1 MATLIPNNLQISQ
14 TFKIHKIM
22 ATSKSFFGKR
32 RGSTKNFTFAV
43 FNGKQVTKEKA
54 EQVKNPRTLAQMKN
68 RMILTTSS
76 AAYAAMK
83 EIVDHSFQGFIYG
96 LQNMSRF
103 QSVNNKLLRANLE
116 AATSQF
122 AYANYG
128 DAHVLPGAY
137 VISEGSLAPIPTAM
151 FACAISAADS
161 VAFTIQPGVTAAEL
175 TANAIISAL
184 GLQVGELATLCFLA
198 DCGTEAGYKFG
209 FIRLTVKAA
218 GDVQLT
224 AQNLTDYFTIESNA
238 PVAIT
243 SVTDGTAVI
252 TATIDGV
259 QADGGLCYGCIHSA
273 NENGTWKRSDCR
285 MTIADGTALEPTA
298 TQAIATYPVGGSKI
312 LNDGDI
318 PGGHEASVPDGFQS
332 LKFGDPESLQRYSWP
347 VAGSGS
353 NYNNERF
360 TLEAMPNSL
369 DPSLI
374 VVKAGDNDLTP
385 ISGSWAVSGDLLK
398 SGVYNMPNAG
408 TNVTVWYNG
417 IQFGGWLFK
426 NN

>member
-1 MATLIPNNLQISQ
+1 
-14 TFKIHKIM
+14 M

-54 EQVKNPRTLAQMKN
+54 EQVKNPRTLAQMRN

-83 EIVDHSFQGFIYG
+83 EIVDHSFQGFVYG

-103 QSVNNKLLRANLE
+103 QSVNNKLLRANLQ

-128 DAHVLPGAY
+128 DARVLPGAY

-151 FACAISAADS
+151 FACAISAANS

-224 AQNLTDYFTIESNA
+224 AQNLTEYFTIESNA
-238 PVAIT
+238 PVAIS
-243 SVTDGTAVI
+243 SVEDGTAVI

-259 QADGGLCYGCIHSA
+259 QAAGGLCYGCIHSA
-273 NENGTWKRSDCR
+273 NENGTWKRSDTT
-285 MTIADGTALEPTA
+285 MTIADGTLLEPTA

-312 LNDGDI
+312 LNNGDI
-318 PGGHEASVPDGFQS
+318 PGGHSVPITEPATVNS
-332 LKFGDPESLQRYSWP
+332 VNY
-347 VAGSGS
+347 VAGTAQSAAWPMSTPKVDNMQDVSVHVLGSGL
-353 NYNNERF
+353 NEG
-360 TLEAMPNSL
+360 NVSL
-369 DPSLI
+369 RLYD
-374 VVKAGDNDLTP
+374 DN
-385 ISGSWAVSGDLLK
+385 GDLLSSESSVSGSDTELVLFYDLSRYMGWQTCKLFVNGNGYGSYITK
-398 SGVYNMPNAG
+398 S
-408 TNVTVWYNG
+408 
-417 IQFGGWLFK
+417 
-426 NN
+426 

>member
-1 MATLIPNNLQISQ
+1 
-14 TFKIHKIM
+14 M

-54 EQVKNPRTLAQMKN
+54 EQVKNPRTLAQMRN

-83 EIVDHSFQGFIYG
+83 EIVDHSFQGFVYG

-103 QSVNNKLLRANLE
+103 QSVNNKLLRANLQ

-128 DAHVLPGAY
+128 DARVLPGAY
-137 VISEGSLAPIPTAM
+137 VISEGSLAPVPSAM
-151 FACAISAADS
+151 FACAITGANS
-161 VAFTIQPGVTAAEL
+161 VAFTLQPGVTAAEL
-175 TANAIISAL
+175 TADAIISAL

-218 GDVQLT
+218 GSVQLT
-224 AQNLTDYFTIESNA
+224 AQNLTDYFDIESNA

-243 SVTDGTAVI
+243 SVADGTAVI

-259 QADGGLCYGCIHSA
+259 VADGGLCYGCIHSA
-273 NENGTWKRSDCR
+273 NENGSWKRSDTT
-285 MTIADGTALEPTA
+285 MTIADGTLLEPTA

-312 LNDGDI
+312 LNNGDI
-318 PGGHEASVPDGFQS
+318 PGGHIAPAADLPILDVTEGIYAIGANIEGIDMPLVQI
-332 LKFGDPESLQRYSWP
+332 YI
-347 VAGSGS
+347 VAQG
-353 NYNNERF
+353 
-360 TLEAMPNSL
+360 NSR
-369 DPSLI
+369 SI
-374 VVKAGDNDLTP
+374 AVVKNSASKVWHKD
-385 ISGSWAVSGDLLK
+385 AVSG
-398 SGVYNMPNAG
+398 NAVI
-408 TNVTVWYNG
+408 TDVTWTSAITSAAIAYLESHYRLADDGEFIND
-417 IQFGGWLFK
+417 GGSESTSTPTIVSTL
-426 NN
+426 

>member
-1 MATLIPNNLQISQ
+1 
-14 TFKIHKIM
+14 M

-83 EIVDHSFQGFIYG
+83 EIVDHSFQGYVYG

-128 DAHVLPGAY
+128 DARVLPGAY
-137 VISEGSLAPIPTAM
+137 VISEGSLAPIPSAM
-151 FACAISAADS
+151 FACAISAANS

-209 FIRLTVKAA
+209 FIRIYAKTA

-243 SVTDGTAVI
+243 SVANGTAVV

-259 QADGGLCYGCIHSA
+259 QAAGGLCYACIHSA
-273 NENGTWKRSDCR
+273 QENGTWKRSDAQF
-285 MTIADGTALEPTA
+285 TIAENTTLEPTA
-298 TQAIATYPVGGSKI
+298 DNAIATYPIGGSKI
-312 LNDGDI
+312 LNNGDF
-318 PGGHEASVPDGFQS
+318 PGGEA
-332 LKFGDPESLQRYSWP
+332 
-347 VAGSGS
+347 
-353 NYNNERF
+353 
-360 TLEAMPNSL
+360 
-369 DPSLI
+369 
-374 VVKAGDNDLTP
+374 
-385 ISGSWAVSGDLLK
+385 
-398 SGVYNMPNAG
+398 
-408 TNVTVWYNG
+408 
-417 IQFGGWLFK
+417 
-426 NN
+426 

>member
-1 MATLIPNNLQISQ
+1 
-14 TFKIHKIM
+14 M

-54 EQVKNPRTLAQMKN
+54 EQVKNPRTIAQMRN

-83 EIVDHSFQGFIYG
+83 EIVDHSFQGFVYG

-103 QSVNNKLLRANLE
+103 QSVNNKLLRANLQ

-128 DAHVLPGAY
+128 DARVLPGAY

-151 FACAISAADS
+151 FACAITGANS
-161 VAFTIQPGVTAAEL
+161 VAFTLQPGVTAEQL
-175 TANAIISAL
+175 TADAIISAL

-198 DCGTEAGYKFG
+198 DCGTETGYKFG

-218 GDVQLT
+218 GSVQLT
-224 AQNLTDYFTIESNA
+224 TRNLTDFFDIESNA
-238 PVAIT
+238 PVALT
-243 SVTDGTAVI
+243 SVADGTAVI

-259 QADGGLCYGCIHSA
+259 LADGGLCYGCIHSA
-273 NENGTWKRSDCR
+273 NENGSWKRSDTT
-285 MTIADGTALEPTA
+285 MTIADGTLLEPTA

-312 LNDGDI
+312 LNNGDI
-318 PGGHEASVPDGFQS
+318 PGGHEVPVTPGITSATYTVDGVSHPWPMTEQEVVAEGKTYDIEVIGNGLDVIGLQIRLNGQPVQVNLTPTKATASVTI
-332 LKFGDPESLQRYSWP
+332 ESADEADIMVGGVRY
-347 VAGSGS
+347 G
-353 NYNNERF
+353 NQ
-360 TLEAMPNSL
+360 
-369 DPSLI
+369 
-374 VVKAGDNDLTP
+374 
-385 ISGSWAVSGDLLK
+385 
-398 SGVYNMPNAG
+398 
-408 TNVTVWYNG
+408 
-417 IQFGGWLFK
+417 IQA
-426 NN
+426 

>member
-1 MATLIPNNLQISQ
+1 
-14 TFKIHKIM
+14 M

-54 EQVKNPRTLAQMKN
+54 EQVKNPRTLAQMRN

-83 EIVDHSFQGFIYG
+83 EIVDHSFQGFVYG

-103 QSVNNKLLRANLE
+103 QSVNNKLLRANLQ

-128 DAHVLPGAY
+128 DARVLPGAY
-137 VISEGSLAPIPTAM
+137 VISEGSLAPIPSAM
-151 FACAISAADS
+151 FACAITGADS
-161 VAFTIQPGVTAAEL
+161 VAFTLQPGVTAEQL
-175 TANAIISAL
+175 TADAIIAAL
-184 GLQVGELATLCFLA
+184 GLQIGELATLCFLA

-218 GDVQLT
+218 GSVQLT
-224 AQNLTDYFTIESNA
+224 AQNLTEYFDIESNA

-243 SVTDGTAVI
+243 SVADGTAVI

-259 QADGGLCYGCIHSA
+259 LADGGLCYGCIHSA
-273 NENGTWKRSDCR
+273 NENGSWKRSDTT
-285 MTIADGTALEPTA
+285 MTIAAGTLLEPTA

-312 LNDGDI
+312 LNNGDI
-318 PGGHEASVPDGFQS
+318 PGGHGIG
-332 LKFGDPESLQRYSWP
+332 GDVNTVTVATKAGNEVTLESLDTYSFDQGGTTVTEI
-347 VAGSGS
+347 VALT
-353 NYNNERF
+353 NDNTQIHLKNAR
-360 TLEAMPNSL
+360 
-369 DPSLI
+369 PSSRGYGMFLTSKTDYVEQAWMSEGEEYQQNII
-374 VVKAGDNDLTP
+374 VDVPGNTGELWDWLAANGVSDN
-385 ISGSWAVSGDLLK
+385 V
-398 SGVYNMPNAG
+398 
-408 TNVTVWYNG
+408 
-417 IQFGGWLFK
+417 WLFYS
-426 NN
+426 

>member
-1 MATLIPNNLQISQ
+1 
-14 TFKIHKIM
+14 M

-83 EIVDHSFQGFIYG
+83 EIVDHSFQGYIYG

-103 QSVNNKLLRANLE
+103 QGVNNKLLRANLQ

-128 DAHVLPGAY
+128 DARVLPGAY
-137 VISEGSLAPIPTAM
+137 VISEGSLTPIPTAM
-151 FACAISAADS
+151 FACTISAANS
-161 VAFTIQPGVTAAEL
+161 VAFTIQPGVSAAEL

-198 DCGTEAGYKFG
+198 DCGTDAGYKFG

-224 AQNLTDYFTIESNA
+224 AQNLTEYFTIESNA

-243 SVTDGTAVI
+243 SVADGTAVI

-259 QADGGLCYGCIHSA
+259 QADGGICYGCIHSA
-273 NENGTWKRSDCR
+273 NENGSWKRSHTT
-285 MTIADGTALEPTA
+285 MTIADGTAIEPTA
-298 TQAIATYPVGGSKI
+298 TQAIATYPIGGSKI
-312 LNDGDI
+312 LNNGDI
-318 PGGHEASVPDGFQS
+318 PGGHEVPVTPGITSATYTVDGVS
-332 LKFGDPESLQRYSWP
+332 HAWP
-347 VAGSGS
+347 MDTDVYVGSGKTYVIEVIG
-353 NYNNERF
+353 NG
-360 TLEAMPNSL
+360 L
-369 DPSLI
+369 DTINLAIKNGNIPL
-374 VVKAGDNDLTP
+374 DLNLTP
-385 ISGSWAVSGDLLK
+385 TKATAQVTLSGGNSASITVGGVQYGAQIAVD
-398 SGVYNMPNAG
+398 
-408 TNVTVWYNG
+408 
-417 IQFGGWLFK
+417 
-426 NN
+426 

>member
-1 MATLIPNNLQISQ
+1 
-14 TFKIHKIM
+14 M

-83 EIVDHSFQGFIYG
+83 EIVDHSFQGYVYG

-128 DAHVLPGAY
+128 DARVLPGAY

-161 VAFTIQPGVTAAEL
+161 VAFTLQPGVTAAEL
-175 TANAIISAL
+175 TANAIINAL

-243 SVTDGTAVI
+243 SVADGTAVI
-252 TATIDGV
+252 TATINGV
-259 QADGGLCYGCIHSA
+259 QAAGGLCYGCIHSA
-273 NENGTWKRSDCR
+273 NENGTWKRSDAKF
-285 MTIADGTALEPTA
+285 TIAEGTTLEPTA

-318 PGGHEASVPDGFQS
+318 PGGHEVVVPTPVVGSVMYSQNGGEYLNYPTNNTILSYPGDIPLLFKITGENLYPGYIEIRKFANQLATGEYTLVEVTGNETELNASVP
-332 LKFGDPESLQRYSWP
+332 
-347 VAGSGS
+347 
-353 NYNNERF
+353 
-360 TLEAMPNSL
+360 
-369 DPSLI
+369 
-374 VVKAGDNDLTP
+374 
-385 ISGSWAVSGDLLK
+385 AVSNTSVRVFID
-398 SGVYNMPNAG
+398 
-408 TNVTVWYNG
+408 G
-417 IQFGGWLFK
+417 ILYGQYLYF
-426 NN
+426 

>member
-1 MATLIPNNLQISQ
+1 
-14 TFKIHKIM
+14 M

-83 EIVDHSFQGFIYG
+83 EIVDHSFQGFVYG

-103 QSVNNKLLRANLE
+103 QSVNNKLLRANLV

-128 DAHVLPGAY
+128 DARVLPGAY

-151 FACAISAADS
+151 FACAISAANS
-161 VAFTIQPGVTAAEL
+161 VAFTLQPGVTAAEL

-198 DCGTEAGYKFG
+198 DCGTDAGYKFG

-224 AQNLTDYFTIESNA
+224 AQNLTEYFTIESNA
-238 PVAIT
+238 PIAIT
-243 SVTDGTAVI
+243 SVAGGTAVI

-259 QADGGLCYGCIHSA
+259 QAAGGLCYGCIHSA
-273 NENGTWKRSDCR
+273 NENGSWKRSDTT
-285 MTIADGTALEPTA
+285 MTIAGSTVLEPTA

-312 LNDGDI
+312 LNDGEI
-318 PGGHEASVPDGFQS
+318 PGGHAAIGEQGANVLNVAYDVPGQGND
-332 LKFGDPESLQRYSWP
+332 RNWP
-347 VAGSGS
+347 TTSGTVQATALDILIEGSGVDTS
-353 NYNNERF
+353 NF
-360 TLEAMPNSL
+360 
-369 DPSLI
+369 
-374 VVKAGDNDLTP
+374 VVKQNGNARAVEINTVSIGSYNYKISIPATIAANTVFTIYVNDKQYGGSLT
-385 ISGSWAVSGDLLK
+385 
-398 SGVYNMPNAG
+398 
-408 TNVTVWYNG
+408 VTV
-417 IQFGGWLFK
+417 
-426 NN
+426 

>member
-1 MATLIPNNLQISQ
+1 
-14 TFKIHKIM
+14 M

-54 EQVKNPRTLAQMKN
+54 EQVKNPRTLAQMRN

-83 EIVDHSFQGFIYG
+83 EIVDHSFQGFVYG

-103 QSVNNKLLRANLE
+103 QSVNNKLLRANLQ

-128 DAHVLPGAY
+128 DARVLPGAY
-137 VISEGSLAPIPTAM
+137 VISEGSLAPIPSAM
-151 FACAISAADS
+151 FACAITGANS

-175 TANAIISAL
+175 TADAIIAAL

-198 DCGTEAGYKFG
+198 DCGTEKGYKFG

-218 GDVQLT
+218 GSVQLT
-224 AQNLTDYFTIESNA
+224 AQNLTEYFDIESNA

-243 SVTDGTAVI
+243 SVADGTAVI

-259 QADGGLCYGCIHSA
+259 LADGGLCYGCIHSA
-273 NENGTWKRSDCR
+273 NENGSWKRSDTT
-285 MTIADGTALEPTA
+285 MTIAAGTLLGPTA
-298 TQAIATYPVGGSKI
+298 TQAIATYPVGGSRI
-312 LNDGDI
+312 LNNGDI
-318 PGGHEASVPDGFQS
+318 PGGHSAAEGGNVPIPVDGAVQVFANAECTEYATGTVDTVYVR
-332 LKFGDPESLQRYSWP
+332 LNRAFG
-347 VAGSGS
+347 
-353 NYNNERF
+353 
-360 TLEAMPNSL
+360 M
-369 DPSLI
+369 
-374 VVKAGDNDLTP
+374 
-385 ISGSWAVSGDLLK
+385 
-398 SGVYNMPNAG
+398 
-408 TNVTVWYNG
+408 NG
-417 IQFGGWLFK
+417 IKQYSGTGGLFVQTPTTESPSDK
-426 NN
+426 YEVVAYFNFHSQEFDTPFVEGQVVECTNTNAVDVSSFDTVFND

>member
-1 MATLIPNNLQISQ
+1 
-14 TFKIHKIM
+14 M

-83 EIVDHSFQGFIYG
+83 EIVDHSFQGYVYG

-128 DAHVLPGAY
+128 DARVLPGAY

-151 FACAISAADS
+151 FACAISAANS
-161 VAFTIQPGVTAAEL
+161 VAFTLQPGVTAAEL
-175 TANAIISAL
+175 TANAVISAL
-184 GLQVGELATLCFLA
+184 GLQIGELATLCFLA

-209 FIRLTVKAA
+209 FIRLTVRAA

-224 AQNLTDYFTIESNA
+224 AQNITDYFTIESNA

-243 SVTDGTAVI
+243 SVADGKVVI

-259 QADGGLCYGCIHSA
+259 QAAGGLCYGCIHSA

-318 PGGHEASVPDGFQS
+318 PGGHAASG
-332 LKFGDPESLQRYSWP
+332 GIP
-347 VAGSGS
+347 VAGTFQVFADEGCTLIPSGEVTDLYVRVNRDLS
-353 NYNNERF
+353 AEDVKEYTDGTGILH
-360 TLEAMPNSL
+360 TLRLYGPTQAE
-369 DPSLI
+369 PSDQYS
-374 VVKAGDNDLTP
+374 VVVFADFMSPGSETP
-385 ISGSWAVSGDLLK
+385 YVSGTVVHCVAD
-398 SGVYNMPNAG
+398 YAI
-408 TNVTVWYNG
+408 NVDGCST
-417 IQFGGWLFK
+417 IFE
-426 NN
+426 

>member
-1 MATLIPNNLQISQ
+1 
-14 TFKIHKIM
+14 M

-54 EQVKNPRTLAQMKN
+54 EQVKNPRTIAQMRN

-83 EIVDHSFQGFIYG
+83 EIVDHSFQGFVYG

-103 QSVNNKLLRANLE
+103 QSVNNKLLRAGLL

-122 AYANYG
+122 AYDNYG
-128 DAHVLPGAY
+128 DARVLPGAY

-151 FACAISAADS
+151 FACAITAADS

-175 TANAIISAL
+175 TADAIISAL

-209 FIRLTVKAA
+209 FIRLTVKTA

-243 SVTDGTAVI
+243 SVADGTAVI
-252 TATIDGV
+252 TSTIDGV
-259 QADGGLCYGCIHSA
+259 QAAGGLCYGCIHSA
-273 NENGTWKRSDCR
+273 NENGAWKRSDTT
-285 MTIADGTALEPTA
+285 MTIADGTLLEPTA
-298 TQAIATYPVGGSKI
+298 TQAIATYPVGGSRI
-312 LNDGDI
+312 LNNGDI
-318 PGGHEASVPDGFQS
+318 PGGHVVPVS
-332 LKFGDPESLQRYSWP
+332 
-347 VAGSGS
+347 GSGITAAYVS
-353 NYNNERF
+353 SDPITTVSQDIAWPSTGATRAIGTNMYIAISPADIDVELLELKLGEEVVSFASNWGVEGDFLKGEFNLTEIGEGNYN
-360 TLEAMPNSL
+360 LYY
-369 DPSLI
+369 D
-374 VVKAGDNDLTP
+374 
-385 ISGSWAVSGDLLK
+385 
-398 SGVYNMPNAG
+398 GV
-408 TNVTVWYNG
+408 
-417 IQFGGWLFK
+417 QFGGTMVFDEP
-426 NN
+426 

>member
-1 MATLIPNNLQISQ
+1 
-14 TFKIHKIM
+14 M

-68 RMILTTSS
+68 RMVLTTSS

-83 EIVDHSFQGFIYG
+83 EIVDHSFQGYIYG

-103 QSVNNKLLRANLE
+103 QSVNNKLLRANLT
-116 AATSQF
+116 AVTSQF

-128 DAHVLPGAY
+128 GARVLPGAY
-137 VISEGSLAPIPTAM
+137 VISEGALSPIPSAM

-184 GLQVGELATLCFLA
+184 GLSVGELATLCFLV
-198 DCGTEAGYKFG
+198 DCGTDAGYKFG

-243 SVTDGTAVI
+243 SVADGTAVI
-252 TATIDGV
+252 TATIDGAL
-259 QADGGLCYGCIHSA
+259 ADGGLCYGCIHSA
-273 NENGTWKRSDCR
+273 NENGSWKRSDCQ

-312 LNDGDI
+312 LNDGEI
-318 PGGHEASVPDGFQS
+318 PGGHEAEGGGQNPSP
-332 LKFGDPESLQRYSWP
+332 
-347 VAGSGS
+347 
-353 NYNNERF
+353 F
-360 TLEAMPNSL
+360 TE
-369 DPSLI
+369 D
-374 VVKAGDNDLTP
+374 
-385 ISGSWAVSGDLLK
+385 
-398 SGVYNMPNAG
+398 GVYQVNSDVLGTENFLVDVTLSPGGGVDICRLMVDANDTPSKVAKYSDASYGASDVNYDESMLQTVLPVLSQYDNTIGEVFAG
-408 TNVTVWYNG
+408 NFITGEWPTEAPIV
-417 IQFGGWLFK
+417 IS
-426 NN
+426 

>member
-1 MATLIPNNLQISQ
+1 
-14 TFKIHKIM
+14 M

-54 EQVKNPRTLAQMKN
+54 EQVKNPRTLAQMRN

-83 EIVDHSFQGFIYG
+83 EIVDHSFQGFVYG

-103 QSVNNKLLRANLE
+103 QSVNNKLLRANLQ

-128 DAHVLPGAY
+128 DARVLPGAY

-151 FACAISAADS
+151 FACAITGADS
-161 VAFTIQPGVTAAEL
+161 VAFTLQPGVTAEQL
-175 TANAIISAL
+175 TADAIIAAL

-198 DCGTEAGYKFG
+198 DCGTETGYKFG

-218 GDVQLT
+218 GSVQLT
-224 AQNLTDYFTIESNA
+224 AQNLTEYFDIESNA
-238 PVAIT
+238 PVAVT
-243 SVTDGTAVI
+243 SVADGTAVI

-259 QADGGLCYGCIHSA
+259 LAACGLCYGCIHSA
-273 NENGTWKRSDCR
+273 NENGSWKRSDTT
-285 MTIADGTALEPTA
+285 MTIAAGTLLEPTA

-312 LNDGDI
+312 LNNGDI
-318 PGGHEASVPDGFQS
+318 PGGHKAAEGAPSWPTTNGYYAVIGEYSAGFGNVVNPIVSVNGNDVLLLHPNTVQATANTVYTMTNGSVVSGGSYTLESLNTIIDNIAAALSEKYALQINGTHVIDGDDGFSVTTQDVIGS
-332 LKFGDPESLQRYSWP
+332 L
-347 VAGSGS
+347 
-353 NYNNERF
+353 
-360 TLEAMPNSL
+360 
-369 DPSLI
+369 
-374 VVKAGDNDLTP
+374 
-385 ISGSWAVSGDLLK
+385 
-398 SGVYNMPNAG
+398 
-408 TNVTVWYNG
+408 
-417 IQFGGWLFK
+417 
-426 NN
+426 

>member
-1 MATLIPNNLQISQ
+1 
-14 TFKIHKIM
+14 M

-54 EQVKNPRTLAQMKN
+54 EQVKNPRTLAQMRN

-83 EIVDHSFQGFIYG
+83 EIVDHSFQGYVYG

-103 QSVNNKLLRANLE
+103 QSVNNKLLRANLQ

-128 DAHVLPGAY
+128 DARVLPGAY

-151 FACAISAADS
+151 FACAISAANS
-161 VAFTIQPGVTAAEL
+161 VAFTLQPGVTAAEL

-198 DCGTEAGYKFG
+198 DCGTDAGYKFG
-209 FIRLTVKAA
+209 FVRLTVKEA

-238 PVAIT
+238 PIAIT
-243 SVTDGTAVI
+243 SVADGTAVI

-259 QADGGLCYGCIHSA
+259 QANGGLCFGCIHSA
-273 NENGTWKRSDCR
+273 NENGSWKRSDTT
-285 MTIADGTALEPTA
+285 MTIADGTTLAPTA

-318 PGGHEASVPDGFQS
+318 PGGHGISGPRSWSYPDGT
-332 LKFGDPESLQRYSWP
+332 Y
-347 VAGSGS
+347 V
-353 NYNNERF
+353 
-360 TLEAMPNSL
+360 
-369 DPSLI
+369 
-374 VVKAGDNDLTP
+374 
-385 ISGSWAVSGDLLK
+385 ISGSYDGVENPLIRTEIDSDTSNVNIELDTDGSNHVWSKTGDSVVSAVSPTTSLSAVRTAIIEALNSTFVVPGGGSFVGNGDNETEAAPTQYQ
-398 SGVYNMPNAG
+398 VI
-408 TNVTVWYNG
+408 T
-417 IQFGGWLFK
+417 I
-426 NN
+426 

>member
-1 MATLIPNNLQISQ
+1 
-14 TFKIHKIM
+14 M

-54 EQVKNPRTLAQMKN
+54 EQVKNPRTLAQMRN

-83 EIVDHSFQGFIYG
+83 EIVDHSFQGYVYG

-103 QSVNNKLLRANLE
+103 QSVNNKLLRANLQ

-128 DAHVLPGAY
+128 DARVLPGAY
-137 VISEGSLAPIPTAM
+137 VISEGSLAPIPSAM
-151 FACAISAADS
+151 FACAITGANS
-161 VAFTIQPGVTAAEL
+161 VAFTLQPGVTAEQL
-175 TANAIISAL
+175 TADAIIAAL

-218 GDVQLT
+218 GSIQLT
-224 AQNLTDYFTIESNA
+224 AQNLTEYFDIESNA
-238 PVAIT
+238 PVAVT
-243 SVTDGTAVI
+243 SVADGTAVI

-259 QADGGLCYGCIHSA
+259 LADGGLCYGCIHSA
-273 NENGTWKRSDCR
+273 NENGSWKRSDTT
-285 MTIADGTALEPTA
+285 MTIATGTLLEPTA

-312 LNDGDI
+312 LNNGDI
-318 PGGHEASVPDGFQS
+318 PGGHKAGGDVEQPFPFADGNYYVPDAIQDLTGIVFACDQTS
-332 LKFGDPESLQRYSWP
+332 EDG
-347 VAGSGS
+347 
-353 NYNNERF
+353 
-360 TLEAMPNSL
+360 
-369 DPSLI
+369 
-374 VVKAGDNDLTP
+374 VVKLSICNNSDNRVWLY
-385 ISGSWAVSGDLLK
+385 SNGSVSLGP
-398 SGVYNMPNAG
+398 SEAHYNSQWDSSILAWFN
-408 TNVTVWYNG
+408 TNHPLPEGYEFTIVDPTTSSDAPTVEGSY
-417 IQFGGWLFK
+417 
-426 NN
+426 

>member
-1 MATLIPNNLQISQ
+1 
-14 TFKIHKIM
+14 M

-103 QSVNNKLLRANLE
+103 QSVNNKLLRANLQ

-128 DAHVLPGAY
+128 DARVLPGAY

-151 FACAISAADS
+151 FACAISAANS
-161 VAFTIQPGVTAAEL
+161 VAFTLQPGVTAAEL
-175 TANAIISAL
+175 TANAISSAL

-224 AQNLTDYFTIESNA
+224 AQNLTEYFTIESNA

-243 SVTDGTAVI
+243 SVADGTAVI

-259 QADGGLCYGCIHSA
+259 QANGGLCYGCIHSA
-273 NENGTWKRSDCR
+273 QENGAWKRSNAKF
-285 MTIADGTALEPTA
+285 TIAEGTTLEPTA

-312 LNDGDI
+312 LNDGEI
-318 PGGHEASVPDGFQS
+318 PGGHAAAYDNSAVVSEVQYYYTAQNPQEWPTEGSANFN
-332 LKFGDPESLQRYSWP
+332 DPSFYCK
-347 VAGSGS
+347 VTGS
-353 NYNNERF
+353 NLNEDNVSLVAYDVDNQVVDNVVQRQSSEGSVVF
-360 TLEAMPNSL
+360 DIDRVDHPEVKLARLYVNGEAY
-369 DPSLI
+369 
-374 VVKAGDNDLTP
+374 G
-385 ISGSWAVSGDLLK
+385 GSIAFS
-398 SGVYNMPNAG
+398 
-408 TNVTVWYNG
+408 
-417 IQFGGWLFK
+417 
-426 NN
+426 

>member
-1 MATLIPNNLQISQ
+1 
-14 TFKIHKIM
+14 M

-54 EQVKNPRTLAQMKN
+54 EQVKNPRTLAQMRN

-83 EIVDHSFQGFIYG
+83 EIVDHSFQGFVYG

-103 QSVNNKLLRANLE
+103 QSVNNKLLRANLQ

-128 DAHVLPGAY
+128 DARVLPGAY

-151 FACAISAADS
+151 FACAISAANS
-161 VAFTIQPGVTAAEL
+161 VAFTLQPGVTAAEL

-218 GDVQLT
+218 GNVQLT

-243 SVTDGTAVI
+243 SVADGTAVI

-273 NENGTWKRSDCR
+273 NENGSWKRSDTT
-285 MTIADGTALEPTA
+285 MTIADGTVLEPTA

-312 LNDGDI
+312 LNDGEI
-318 PGGHEASVPDGFQS
+318 PGGHEVVPSASVNRVVF
-332 LKFGDPESLQRYSWP
+332 DPTGERASWP
-347 VAGSGS
+347 TDPSHVDNIATGSAVSVRATGVGINSENVVMKNAATVDGLVAGSIITGTYSDTQVDWSLPAGS
-353 NYNNERF
+353 
-360 TLEAMPNSL
+360 
-369 DPSLI
+369 
-374 VVKAGDNDLTP
+374 
-385 ISGSWAVSGDLLK
+385 SGYLAVY
-398 SGVYNMPNAG
+398 V
-408 TNVTVWYNG
+408 NG
-417 IQFGGWLFK
+417 QQYGGLAHYGA
-426 NN
+426 

>member
-1 MATLIPNNLQISQ
+1 
-14 TFKIHKIM
+14 M

-54 EQVKNPRTLAQMKN
+54 EQVKNPRTLAQMRN

-83 EIVDHSFQGFIYG
+83 EIVDHSFQGFVYG

-103 QSVNNKLLRANLE
+103 QSVNNKLLRANLQ

-128 DAHVLPGAY
+128 DARVLPGAY
-137 VISEGSLAPIPTAM
+137 VISEGSLAPIPSAM
-151 FACAISAADS
+151 LACAITGANS
-161 VAFTIQPGVTAAEL
+161 VAFTLQPGVTAEQL
-175 TANAIISAL
+175 TADAIIAAL

-209 FIRLTVKAA
+209 FVRLSVKAA
-218 GDVQLT
+218 GSVQLT
-224 AQNLTDYFTIESNA
+224 SVNLVDYFDIESNA

-243 SVTDGTAVI
+243 SVADGTAVI

-259 QADGGLCYGCIHSA
+259 LADGGLCYGCIHSA
-273 NENGTWKRSDCR
+273 NENGSWKRSDTT
-285 MTIADGTALEPTA
+285 MTIANGTLLEPTA

-312 LNDGDI
+312 LNNGDI
-318 PGGHEASVPDGFQS
+318 PGGHAVSNLSINDLSSGNYVITGLHGGIQRPLVVITNDVANNECSIELAVDGEDHVYQLNDENVLVHTSTPSSTTDILNSVVSYIESIYSVPAGYTVAPNGTTEPQ
-332 LKFGDPESLQRYSWP
+332 GDPIAYS
-347 VAGSGS
+347 V
-353 NYNNERF
+353 
-360 TLEAMPNSL
+360 
-369 DPSLI
+369 I
-374 VVKAGDNDLTP
+374 
-385 ISGSWAVSGDLLK
+385 
-398 SGVYNMPNAG
+398 
-408 TNVTVWYNG
+408 
-417 IQFGGWLFK
+417 
-426 NN
+426 

>member
-1 MATLIPNNLQISQ
+1 
-14 TFKIHKIM
+14 M

-83 EIVDHSFQGFIYG
+83 EIVDHSFQGYMYG

-103 QSVNNKLLRANLE
+103 QSVNNKLLRANLV

-128 DAHVLPGAY
+128 DARVLPGAY

-151 FACAISAADS
+151 FACAISAANS
-161 VAFTIQPGVTAAEL
+161 VAFTIQPGVSAAEL

-198 DCGTEAGYKFG
+198 DCGTETGYKFG

-243 SVTDGTAVI
+243 SVADGTAVI

-273 NENGTWKRSDCR
+273 QENGAWKRSDAKF
-285 MTIADGTALEPTA
+285 TIADGTTLEPTA

-312 LNDGDI
+312 LNDGEI
-318 PGGHEASVPDGFQS
+318 PGGHSVDTEHVPSGM
-332 LKFGDPESLQRYSWP
+332 YSR
-347 VAGSGS
+347 S
-353 NYNNERF
+353 
-360 TLEAMPNSL
+360 SL
-369 DPSLI
+369 DDARVALMVDGSSKL
-374 VVKAGDNDLTP
+374 VVITYNEADYYVGVEAGEWNIRSKDDYELSGTTWGELSTVVTLTEGNN
-385 ISGSWAVSGDLLK
+385 ILFRV
-398 SGVYNMPNAG
+398 
-408 TNVTVWYNG
+408 NG
-417 IQFGGWLFK
+417 IDYTLNRTEHTITPAVVSW
-426 NN
+426 

>member
-1 MATLIPNNLQISQ
+1 
-14 TFKIHKIM
+14 M

-83 EIVDHSFQGFIYG
+83 EIVDHSFQGYIYG

-103 QSVNNKLLRANLE
+103 QSVNNKLLRANLQ

-128 DAHVLPGAY
+128 DARVLPGAY
-137 VISEGSLAPIPTAM
+137 VISEGSLTPIPTAM
-151 FACAISAADS
+151 FACAISAANS
-161 VAFTIQPGVTAAEL
+161 VAFTLQPGVTAAEL
-175 TANAIISAL
+175 NADALISAL

-224 AQNLTDYFTIESNA
+224 AQNLTEYFTIESNA

-243 SVTDGTAVI
+243 SVADGTAVI

-273 NENGTWKRSDCR
+273 NENGSWKRSDCR

-298 TQAIATYPVGGSKI
+298 SQAIATYPVGGSKI

-318 PGGHEASVPDGFQS
+318 PGGHAVTAVSP
-332 LKFGDPESLQRYSWP
+332 
-347 VAGSGS
+347 
-353 NYNNERF
+353 F
-360 TLEAMPNSL
+360 T
-369 DPSLI
+369 
-374 VVKAGDNDLTP
+374 
-385 ISGSWAVSGDLLK
+385 VSGDYVIESNILGSGNYIVELTIVDDDITATRLVYIVEDGQSSLFTWNGSQYVK
-398 SGVYNMPNAG
+398 SGVNYTESMND
-408 TNVTVWYNG
+408 TVLAQLSAIDNRITSVSGLGYATGETPSGQPIVVN
-417 IQFGGWLFK
+417 I
-426 NN
+426 

>member
-1 MATLIPNNLQISQ
+1 
-14 TFKIHKIM
+14 M

-54 EQVKNPRTLAQMKN
+54 EQVKNPRTLAQMRN

-83 EIVDHSFQGFIYG
+83 EIVDHSFQGYVYG

-103 QSVNNKLLRANLE
+103 QSVNNKLLRANLQ

-128 DAHVLPGAY
+128 DARVLPGAY
-137 VISEGSLAPIPTAM
+137 IISEGSLAPIPSAM
-151 FACAISAADS
+151 FACAITGDNS
-161 VAFTIQPGVTAAEL
+161 VAFYIQPGVTAEQLIAD
-175 TANAIISAL
+175 AIIAAL

-218 GDVQLT
+218 GSVQLT
-224 AQNLTDYFTIESNA
+224 AQNLTDFFDIESNA
-238 PVAIT
+238 PVAVT
-243 SVTDGTAVI
+243 SVADGTAVI

-259 QADGGLCYGCIHSA
+259 LADGGLCYGCIHSA
-273 NENGTWKRSDCR
+273 NENGSWKRSDTT
-285 MTIADGTALEPTA
+285 MTIADGTLLEPTA

-312 LNDGDI
+312 LNNGDI
-318 PGGHEASVPDGFQS
+318 PNGH
-332 LKFGDPESLQRYSWP
+332 K
-347 VAGSGS
+347 
-353 NYNNERF
+353 
-360 TLEAMPNSL
+360 PNVNL
-369 DPSLI
+369 HE
-374 VVKAGDNDLTP
+374 V
-385 ISGSWAVSGDLLK
+385 
-398 SGVYNMPNAG
+398 GVYFRPSMEEHSISILVNENGQACVMSDSG
-408 TNVTVWYNG
+408 TQKVVVDADGTINIVSPDDLMGSITEWTFINLDLVENKFTYNEVEYTVNT
-417 IQFGGWLFK
+417 
-426 NN
+426 NNHTITPDVQPW

>member
-1 MATLIPNNLQISQ
+1 
-14 TFKIHKIM
+14 M

-83 EIVDHSFQGFIYG
+83 EIVDHSFQGYVYG

-128 DAHVLPGAY
+128 DARVLPGAY

-198 DCGTEAGYKFG
+198 DCGTETGYKFG

-243 SVTDGTAVI
+243 SVADGTAVI

-273 NENGTWKRSDCR
+273 QENGAWKRSDAKF
-285 MTIADGTALEPTA
+285 TIADGTTLEPTA

-312 LNDGDI
+312 LNDGEI
-318 PGGHEASVPDGFQS
+318 PNGHEAEPVP
-332 LKFGDPESLQRYSWP
+332 LPVDPTITSAKYGNAYPPSNDWP
-347 VAGSGS
+347 AEGHAQFAAATLLINVEG
-353 NYNNERF
+353 YNLTAEN
-360 TLEAMPNSL
+360 
-369 DPSLI
+369 
-374 VVKAGDNDLTP
+374 VVVHCFDNDAPTVP
-385 ISGSWAVSGDLLK
+385 IVKTGTVVEGGVNFNIDLSTAQIFKSIIVLNGEQYGGDI
-398 SGVYNMPNAG
+398 GYGA
-408 TNVTVWYNG
+408 
-417 IQFGGWLFK
+417 
-426 NN
+426 